1 MTHIGVLHIS
11 AVPQTCHDVDDT
23 RCSGILTIP
32 GGAESLKPTSLMC
45 SGPGAVYVGTCNST
59 VYLLSFPSGGS
70 RSWDS
75 NCRPGICSRNSVLE
89 SNRRQQT
96 RHTSHSSGKHLG
108 KIAERKDLCFKASCT
123 WATSFRALGL
133 CKAKQHGIRYAQQ
146 SCSLHGEREAER
158 EWLNYHPLFF
168 LLTTSGHSA

>member
-11 AVPQTCHDVDDT
+11 AAPQTCHDVDDT
-23 RCSGILTIP
+23 RCSGVQTIP

-45 SGPGAVYVGTCNST
+45 SGPGAVYVDTCSST

-70 RSWDS
+70 RSRDS

-108 KIAERKDLCFKASCT
+108 KIAERKDLSVSKLL
-123 WATSFRALGL
+123 ALGPL
-133 CKAKQHGIRYAQQ
+133 PLGLWACVRQNSMASGMHSRAAHCMVGGKQKENG
-146 SCSLHGEREAER
+146 
-158 EWLNYHPLFF
+158 
-168 LLTTSGHSA
+168 